1 MFFNNPYSLTP
12 EQRLDCKVKQK
23 GYAKMITKFI
33 RNREYVSGDES
44 HRITFRIVS
53 VLPSKNNFEIND
65 YRLNVEVSKIEY
77 YVGCTEKWYVDSIH
91 QGDKIGRWTM
101 NRYKR
106 YIQKELGMYLLLF
119 GLNVSYCNNGAFI
132 EIGTPKVINRI

>member
-1 MFFNNPYSLTP
+1 MYLGSPYSLTP

-33 RNREYVSGDES
+33 KNRQYVSGDEFK
-44 HRITFRIVS
+44 RITFRIVS

-65 YRLNVEVSKIEY
+65 YRLNVEVSKIEFY
-77 YVGCTEKWYVDSIH
+77 ADKWYVDSIH
-91 QGDKIGRWTM
+91 QGDKIDKWTM
-101 NRYKR
+101 NKYKR
-106 YIQKELGMYLLLF
+106 YIQKELGMYLLIF

-132 EIGTPKVINRI
+132 EIDTPKVINRI